1 MRKGLIW
8 MALASLTFVLSA
20 CGSKSRNEPTPPPSN
35 NIGKIVDNDTN
46 GNKALAAPVYFRIPK
61 GTSFRLQV
69 KGTGTLTL
77 IGAKASTEKLT
88 YVAGD
93 AGVVGVEGSLAALE
107 IIADGI
113 SEFKVGKASSTLKHI
128 TLLTTGRGDQQVSS
142 IDLTNAPELTYL
154 WLAGHVL
161 EHLDLTKQMK
171 LKELGLGSYNTG
183 LPNFKGKERS
193 SNYKKVSLPINNML
207 EVFVSRSPLT
217 NQSLDLDNLPK
228 IKQFRAQSPS
238 FTGVSFDKSRDL
250 EVLVI
255 DRPSRSGGFNLE
267 LENMPRL
274 KDITLRDT
282 HVTTAKLHNLPSLGK
297 DSNITIAVGTKELDL
312 AGIPQ
317 AMLPV
322 LLGKFSPATVE
333 KLDVTGADVTTLDV
347 SKFVKLIALKVKGTG
362 LSEAELVKTIGQLT
376 APSGQLEIEVARLTA
391 NVQNALTTKGWIAKT
406 N

>member
-8 MALASLTFVLSA
+8 MALASLTFALSA
-20 CGSKSRNEPTPPPSN
+20 CGSKSGNEPTPPPSN

-161 EHLDLTKQMK
+161 DHLDLTKQMK

-193 SNYKKVSLPINNML
+193 SNYKKVSLPINNVL
-207 EVFVSRSPLT
+207 EVFISRSPLT

-238 FTGVSFDKSRDL
+238 FTEVSFDKSRDL

-255 DRPSRSGGFNLE
+255 DRPSGGGGFSLE

-333 KLDVTGADVTTLDV
+333 KLDVTGADVSTLDV
-347 SKFVKLIALKVKGTG
+347 SKFVKLVALKVKGTG

-376 APSGQLEIEVARLTA
+376 APSGLLEIEAARLTA
-391 NVQNALTTKGWIAKT
+391 NVQNALTTKGWTAKT